1 MCANYH
7 THTSRCGHAT
17 GCEEEYILRAIE
29 NGIKIMGF
37 SDHMPFRFPDGHQ
50 SGFRVPMEQ
59 AQEYMSVL
67 SALREKYQ
75 GQIELHIGFEMEYYP
90 LYFKEMLVCA
100 KALGAEYLI
109 LGQHFI
115 GNEGPDGRYVA
126 LPSNRAAELTE
137 YVDCVIA
144 GMESGAFRY
153 VAHPDVIRF
162 EGDPETYER
171 ENRRLCMAAKKLDM
185 PLEINFLGIRDHRH
199 YPADRFWEIAGEC
212 GCKAIFG
219 FDSHTTADAYDG
231 ASLER
236 ARHLLETCHLELVEC
251 LEFGSPEK
259 NHG

>member
-1 MCANYH
+1 MFANYH

-17 GCEEEYILRAIE
+17 GCEEAYILRAIE

-59 AQEYMSVL
+59 AHEYMSVL
-67 SALREKYQ
+67 FDLREKYRD
-75 GQIELHIGFEMEYYP
+75 QITLQIGFEMEYYP
-90 LYFKEMLVCA
+90 KYFQEMLA
-100 KALGAEYLI
+100 YSRELGAEYLI

-115 GNEGPDGRYVA
+115 GNEGSDGRYVA
-126 LPSNRAAELTE
+126 LPSDSSDELAE

-144 GMESGAFRY
+144 GMESGAFQY
-153 VAHPDVIRF
+153 VAHPDVFRF
-162 EGDPETYER
+162 EGDPRIYGA
-171 ENRRLCMAAKKLDM
+171 ENRRLCMAAKELDM

-219 FDSHTTADAYDG
+219 FDSHTAEDAYDG
-231 ASLER
+231 ESLKT
-236 ARHLLETCHLELVEC
+236 AQHLVETYHLELVEQLSFFQKKSGC
-251 LEFGSPEK
+251 D
-259 NHG
+259 